1 MASQFSTMST
11 EMIEKEIYKVEERIK
26 RGGSQQDKL
35 MLFALKTEFEQRAA
49 ESSTTD
55 ETKFRK
61 FLDAYYELE
70 KEFEK
75 IDFEKIRT
83 DNFMPDI
90 MKFYHDQMEFAHKVG
105 KMIDDRSKTE

>member
-11 EMIEKEIYKVEERIK
+11 EMIEKEINKVEDRIK

-35 MLFALKTEFEQRAA
+35 MLFALKTEYEQRSA

-61 FLDAYYELE
+61 FLQNYYELE
-70 KEFEK
+70 KEFDK
-75 IDFEKIRT
+75 IDFEKIKT
-83 DNFMPDI
+83 DQFMPDI
-90 MKFYHDQMEFAHKVG
+90 MKFYHDQMEFSHRVG
-105 KMIDDRSKTE
+105 KLIDDRSKTE